1 VPDDQHT
8 AALDRARY
16 RSAPLGLSG
25 AVPDSLIHQVRT
37 MSKGPT
43 MSMSN
48 ASIPVFEIGL
58 SALSALL
65 DKAEAHAEA
74 KRIDPTVLLNAR
86 LFPDMFAF
94 TRQVQSACDQAKN
107 GGARLA
113 GVDPPMFEDNENTI
127 AELKTRI
134 AKTVAFVK
142 TLDAER
148 IDTAADREI
157 TFPLGP
163 NNKGH
168 MRRADYLNH
177 FALPNFYFHLT
188 TAYDILRHCGVKIG
202 KRDFLGTIPMRIT

>member
-1 VPDDQHT
+1 
-8 AALDRARY
+8 
-16 RSAPLGLSG
+16 
-25 AVPDSLIHQVRT
+25 
-37 MSKGPT
+37 

-65 DKAEAHAEA
+65 DKAEAYAEA

-94 TRQVQSACDQAKN
+94 TRHVQSACDQAKN

-113 GVDPPMFEDNENTI
+113 GVDPPRYEDNEKTI
-127 AELKTRI
+127 AELRTRI

-168 MRRADYLNH
+168 MRGADYLNH

-188 TAYDILRHCGVKIG
+188 TAYDILRHCGVEIG
-202 KRDFLGTIPMRIT
+202 KRDFLGAIPMRMT

>member
-1 VPDDQHT
+1 MPDDQHT
-8 AALDRARY
+8 AAPG
-16 RSAPLGLSG
+16 APRLGLSG
-25 AVPDSLIHQVRT
+25 ALPDSLVHHVRT
-37 MSKGPT
+37 MSKVST

-65 DKAEAHAEA
+65 DKAEAYAEA

-113 GVDPPMFEDNENTI
+113 GVDPPRYEDNEKTI
-127 AELKTRI
+127 AELRTRI

-168 MRRADYLNH
+168 MRGADYLNH

-188 TAYDILRHCGVKIG
+188 TAYDILRHCGVEIG